1 MTDTQAAE
9 AAYWARLYGRWQPL
23 TLPQVV
29 TFMDG
34 FERPWWVVG
43 GWSIDAF
50 TGVAR
55 EHSDVDISILS
66 GDVPALRAFLA
77 GRHHL
82 WNLYRGDLRPL
93 TDQHPDV
100 FAADSQLWIR
110 EHGDAPWLI
119 DVPLTP
125 EINGGWSNKFL
136 PGHTAPLDE
145 VTFVKEGD
153 GVRYLR
159 PEITL
164 FFKARSRRTKD
175 DRDFDLAL
183 PRLDQAQRA
192 WLAEAIGAT
201 WGADHAWRQSLV
213 GNGGR

>member
-1 MTDTQAAE
+1 MMRDEAAIMRDEAAE
-9 AAYWARLYGRWQPL
+9 AEYWARLYGRWQPL
-23 TLPQVV
+23 TLPQA
-29 TFMDG
+29 TDFLAG
-34 FERPWWVVG
+34 FDRPWWVVG

-77 GRHHL
+77 GRFHL
-82 WNLYRGDLRPL
+82 WNLYRGDMRPL
-93 TDQHPDV
+93 TDQHPEV
-100 FAADSQLWIR
+100 FAPDSQLWIR
-110 EHGDAPWLI
+110 EHGDAPWLL

-125 EINGGWSNKFL
+125 QVDGRWSNKFL
-136 PGHTAPLDE
+136 PGHTAPLAE
-145 VTFVKEGD
+145 VSEVRG

-175 DRDFDLAL
+175 ERDLEVAL
-183 PRLDQAQRA
+183 PLLDGRQKA
-192 WLAEAIGAT
+192 WLSGAIAT
-201 WGADHAWRQSLV
+201 AWGPEHPWRE
-213 GNGGR
+213 RI